1 MNKLL
6 SEERRSRIL
15 QELQNHGQVTATE
28 LSKTFAVSEITIRRD
43 LRELADDGSLRRIYG
58 GAVTV
63 HPEQTEPPVVQRIS
77 YNEEYKKLIGRAAAE
92 LIHDGDSV
100 FIGSGSTTTYVAR
113 NLVGK
118 EKITVVTNALNI
130 GIELAMAEEI
140 TVIIIGGLMR
150 PSELSMVGHIAEKA
164 LQEVRLDK
172 IILGIPAIHFE
183 KGLTNDYLPE
193 VMTDRTLIGMANEV
207 ILVADHTKFEKVCSA
222 YLAPITAVST
232 LVTDYLTDKKYLDQI
247 KDLGI
252 TVVVADNEEREYRS
266 QSISGEQA

>member
-6 SEERRSRIL
+6 REERHSKIL

-28 LSKTFAVSEITIRRD
+28 LSKTFGVSEITIRRD
-43 LRELADDGSLRRIYG
+43 LRELANEGSLRRIYG

-63 HPEQTEPPVVQRIS
+63 HPEETEPPVVQRIS
-77 YNEEYKKLIGRAAAE
+77 YNEEVKKMIGRAAAE
-92 LIHDGDSV
+92 LVHDGDSV

-118 EKITVVTNALNI
+118 GKITVVTNALNI
-130 GIELAMAEEI
+130 AMELAMAEEI
-140 TVIIIGGLMR
+140 TVIIIGGMMR
-150 PSELSMVGHIAEKA
+150 SSELSMVGHIAEKS

-193 VMTDRTLIGMANEV
+193 VMTDRMLLGMTNKV
-207 ILVADHTKFEKVCSA
+207 ILVADHTKFNKVCSA
-222 YLAPITAVST
+222 YLAPITAVTT
-232 LVTDYLTDKKYLDQI
+232 LVTDYLTDKIYLDQI

-252 TVVVADNEEREYRS
+252 AVVVADKEESEHQS
-266 QSISGEQA
+266 QSIPSEQT

>member
-6 SEERRSRIL
+6 REERHLKIL

-28 LSKTFAVSEITIRRD
+28 LSEAFGVSEITIRRD
-43 LRELADDGSLRRIYG
+43 LRELADDGLLRRIYG

-63 HPEQTEPPVVQRIS
+63 HPDQTEPSVVQRIS
-77 YNEEYKKLIGRAAAE
+77 DNEEFKKIIGRAAAE
-92 LIHDGDSV
+92 LVHDGDLV

-113 NLVGK
+113 NLIGK

-130 GIELAMAEEI
+130 GSELAMAEDI

-150 PSELSMVGHIAEKA
+150 SSELSMVGHIAERA

-193 VMTDRTLIGMANEV
+193 VMTDRTLLGMTNKV
-207 ILVADHTKFEKVCSA
+207 ILVADHTKFDKVCSA
-222 YLAPITAVST
+222 YLAPITSITT
-232 LVTDYLTDKKYLDQI
+232 LVTDYLTDKQYLDKI

-252 TVVVADNEEREYRS
+252 SIVIAENELSEFQS
-266 QSISGEQA
+266 QSMPGELA